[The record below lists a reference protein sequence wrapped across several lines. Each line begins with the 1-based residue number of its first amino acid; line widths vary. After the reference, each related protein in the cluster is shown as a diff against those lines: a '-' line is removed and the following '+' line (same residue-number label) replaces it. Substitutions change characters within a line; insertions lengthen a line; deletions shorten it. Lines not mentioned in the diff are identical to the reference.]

1 MKSVAPNEQHR
12 AFRKAVEAAI
22 VEHGKTLDAMELL
35 ALLSHLVG
43 QVVALQDQR
52 KVTPAM
58 AMEVVQSNI
67 EQGNREV
74 IDDLLNTTGGSA

>member
-22 VEHGKTLDAMELL
+22 AEHGKTLDAMELL